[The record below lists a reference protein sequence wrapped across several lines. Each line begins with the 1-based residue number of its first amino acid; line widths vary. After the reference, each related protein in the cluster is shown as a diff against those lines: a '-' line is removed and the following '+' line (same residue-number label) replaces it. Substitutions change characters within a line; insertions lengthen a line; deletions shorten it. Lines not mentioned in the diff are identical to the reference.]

1 MNELN
6 ETVGGGAVTAHAPTG
21 GHGGASIDEV
31 EDHDVG
37 LMDLVRIGAVAVAA
51 LVTIVF
57 SNAPQPVLL
66 AFGAI
71 VLTIGAWP
79 VLREA
84 IENLLERR
92 MTMELSMTIALVAAL
107 LTGEVFVAL
116 VIAAFV
122 LGAELLEE
130 LAVARGRHA
139 IRDLLEYLPRTA
151 LVRGSGTTAEVPLG
165 ELRVGD
171 VVLVNPGGSIPIDG
185 VVVGG
190 TSHVDEA
197 TITGEPMPVG
207 KEAGD
212 TVYAGTVNQH
222 GALEVR
228 AERIGRDSTFGK
240 IVEAVEHA
248 ERSRAPVQKIADR
261 LAGYLVV
268 FALSAAAVTLIVT
281 RDTTATISVII
292 VAGACGVAAGTP
304 LAILGAVGRAA
315 RQRSIIK
322 GGRYVEALWAADT
335 VVLDKTGTLTFG
347 APAVQQVVPANGA
360 SAESIL
366 ETAAVAE
373 ARSEHPLGRAIVAH
387 ARTVGMTVGE
397 SETFAS
403 VPGRGVTAAVD
414 GSEILAGSRLFLDER
429 GIRLDALTA
438 IEDVAASEVVVA
450 RDGLVLGSIVI
461 ADALRHEAVAAVAAL
476 RTMGIR
482 TVLLTGD
489 RAETAAAFAGQLGV
503 DEFVGEMLP
512 DQKAEH
518 VRSLVAAG
526 RRVVMIGDGVNDAPA
541 LAEASVGVAMGSG
554 TDVTRESADVV
565 LIGNDLSQF
574 VDTLRL
580 ARRTRGVILQNF
592 VGTIGVDLLGIG
604 LAAFGLLGPLLA
616 ACIHV
621 GSELAFIL
629 NSARLVPP
637 PRRFARGQDRR

>member
-1 MNELN
+1 MSEAN
-6 ETVGGGAVTAHAPTG
+6 ETLGHRTVTASPPMT
-21 GHGGASIDEV
+21 GHGSDDVDEV
-31 EDHDVG
+31 EDFRVE
-37 LMDLVRIGAVAVAA
+37 LIDLARIGGVALAAVGA
-51 LVTIVF
+51 LLF
-57 SNAPQPVLL
+57 SSAPQPVLL
-66 AFGAI
+66 AFGA
-71 VLTIGAWP
+71 VALGIGAWP

-84 IENLLERR
+84 VENLRERR

-107 LTGEVFVAL
+107 VTGEVFVAL

-122 LGAELLEE
+122 LVAELLEE

-151 LVRGSGTTAEVPLG
+151 LVRGSSGTVDVPLE

-171 VVLVNPGGSIPIDG
+171 LVLVNPGGSIPIDG
-185 VVVGG
+185 VVVAG
-190 TSHVDEA
+190 SSYVDEA
-197 TITGEPMPVG
+197 TITGEPMPAG
-207 KEAGD
+207 KGTGD
-212 TVYAGTVNQH
+212 VVYAGTINQH

-268 FALSAAAVTLIVT
+268 FALGSAALTFLLT

-347 APAVQQVVPANGA
+347 APAVRRVVPANGA
-360 SAESIL
+360 SAASIL
-366 ETAAVAE
+366 ETAAIAE

-387 ARTVGMTVGE
+387 ARSSGVSARE
-397 SETFAS
+397 SETFVS
-403 VPGRGVTAAVD
+403 VPGRGVVAGLD
-414 GSEILAGSRLFLDER
+414 GFEILAGSRSFLDER
-429 GIRLDALTA
+429 GIRLDTLAA
-438 IEDVAASEVVVA
+438 VEDVAASEVVVA
-450 RDGLVLGSIVI
+450 RDGVALGSILI
-461 ADALRHEAVAAVAAL
+461 ADALRDEAVAAVAAL
-476 RTMGIR
+476 RRMGIR

-489 RAETAAAFAGQLGV
+489 RPESAATIAGQLGV
-503 DEFVGEMLP
+503 DEFVGGMLP
-512 DQKAEH
+512 DQKADH

-526 RRVVMIGDGVNDAPA
+526 RRVVMVGDGVNDAPA

-574 VDTLRL
+574 VDTVRL

-592 VGTIGVDLLGIG
+592 VGTIGVDLVGIG

-616 ACIHV
+616 AVIHV

-629 NSARLVPP
+629 NSARLVPA
-637 PRRFARGQDRR
+637 PRRFGRNQGR

>member
-1 MNELN
+1 VSEAN
-6 ETVGGGAVTAHAPTG
+6 ETLGHRTVTASPPMT
-21 GHGGASIDEV
+21 GHGSDDVDEV
-31 EDHDVG
+31 EDFRVE
-37 LMDLVRIGAVAVAA
+37 LIDLARIGGVALAAVGA
-51 LVTIVF
+51 LLF
-57 SNAPQPVLL
+57 SSAPQPVLL
-66 AFGAI
+66 AFGA
-71 VLTIGAWP
+71 VALGIGAWP

-84 IENLLERR
+84 VENLRERR

-107 LTGEVFVAL
+107 VTGEVFVAL

-122 LGAELLEE
+122 LVAELLEE

-151 LVRGSGTTAEVPLG
+151 LVRGSSGTVDVPLE

-171 VVLVNPGGSIPIDG
+171 LVLVNPGGSIPIDG
-185 VVVGG
+185 VVVAG
-190 TSHVDEA
+190 SSYVDEA
-197 TITGEPMPVG
+197 TITGEPMPAG
-207 KEAGD
+207 KGTGD
-212 TVYAGTVNQH
+212 IVYAGTINQH

-268 FALSAAAVTLIVT
+268 FALGSAALTFLLT

-347 APAVQQVVPANGA
+347 APAVRRVVPANGA
-360 SAESIL
+360 SAASIL
-366 ETAAVAE
+366 ETAAIAE

-387 ARTVGMTVGE
+387 ARSTGVSALE
-397 SETFAS
+397 SETFVS
-403 VPGRGVTAAVD
+403 VPGRGVVAGLD
-414 GSEILAGSRLFLDER
+414 GSEILAGSRSFLDER
-429 GIRLDALTA
+429 GIRLDTLAA
-438 IEDVAASEVVVA
+438 VGDVAASEVVVA
-450 RDGLVLGSIVI
+450 RDGVALGSILI
-461 ADALRHEAVAAVAAL
+461 ADALRDEAVAAVAAL
-476 RTMGIR
+476 RQMGIR

-489 RAETAAAFAGQLGV
+489 RPESAASIAGQLGV
-503 DEFVGEMLP
+503 DEFVGGMLP
-512 DQKAEH
+512 DQKADH

-526 RRVVMIGDGVNDAPA
+526 RRVVMVGDGVNDAPA

-574 VDTLRL
+574 VDTVRL

-592 VGTIGVDLLGIG
+592 VGTIGVDLIGIG

-616 ACIHV
+616 AVIHV

-629 NSARLVPP
+629 NSARLVPA
-637 PRRFARGQDRR
+637 PRRFGRDLGR